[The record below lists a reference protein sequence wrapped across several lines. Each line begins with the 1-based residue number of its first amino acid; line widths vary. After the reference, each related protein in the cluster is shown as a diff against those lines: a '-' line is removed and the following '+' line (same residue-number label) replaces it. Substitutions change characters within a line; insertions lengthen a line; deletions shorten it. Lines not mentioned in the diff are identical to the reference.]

1 MPKFVLALFFGVA
14 LPAVAL
20 AADAYYYSPQNTLI
34 GATPDVQSLG
44 KYGAGITFGI
54 IDTGGTASWTG
65 FQGWSGSK
73 TQGRITRSYCILPC
87 SASALKSGNIDDN
100 GHGTFVTSEIIGGV
114 PAIGLVGVAPA
125 ANAIEVKV
133 LNAAG
138 SGTSSGV
145 AQGIIRAAN
154 AGAQV
159 LNLSLGPSG
168 TPAQQAA
175 FYQSIASAVN
185 YAATKNTVIVFAG
198 GNNAEAFA
206 GGAGIT
212 GFSDAAIARMIFVG
226 STDAAKVHSS
236 FSNMAGTAGFTS
248 TTGKFT
254 PYTAM
259 WVVADGEN
267 IWGASNFSSKQ
278 YGYGYMTQMSGTSMA
293 APQAAGAAGLLAAR
307 WPFLLST
314 GTIPAILTTSAEDLG
329 ANGVDAVYG
338 SGFLRIDRAMQPIGT
353 LQIPTSGGKMVAAT
367 TASSGRI
374 VSGTAMGSMPGV
386 ASALAQAVAY
396 DSYMRGF
403 TLFAASP
410 VTPNSSLA
418 PVSPALSR
426 ATGTAG
432 GRARFVS
439 EFAAGWF
446 ASSGAPPS
454 STPNPTAKAFGFD
467 QDPAHAEARTE
478 WSLGLMTGG
487 TYLGIGQGAN
497 AALSF
502 SDARW
507 GRHSAFFN
515 VDTTASAALLSV
527 ANDARFVSTGFAL
540 GEDQRVAMSLVATPE
555 QSSSGPLGTRAGAAR
570 GGAFAYTLAPS
581 DRWQISLASSY
592 LDERER
598 LLGTTST
605 GSFLDMGTSAATT
618 SLGFGADVDLG
629 RGFQVGFDA
638 AHASTEPVRSA
649 SSFFQSTSNLESESY
664 TLAFAQRNLTGAG
677 DTLHLTIDK
686 PLRIISGGA
695 NMMLPVDTD
704 NYGNPVI
711 RSSRVSL
718 VPDGNET
725 DFGFGYRRP
734 LLGNLS
740 GSFNMIYRSDAG
752 NIAGYEDTAAALR
765 FSADF

>member
-1 MPKFVLALFFGVA
+1 MSKFVLALLFGVA
-14 LPAVAL
+14 APAFAL

-54 IDTGGTASWTG
+54 IDTGGTASWAG
-65 FQGWSGSK
+65 FQGWNGNRS
-73 TQGRITRSYCILPC
+73 QGRITKSYCIAPC
-87 SASALKSGNIDDN
+87 SSPALRSGNIDDN

-114 PAIGLVGVAPA
+114 PSIGLVGIAPA

-138 SGTSSGV
+138 AGTSSGV
-145 AQGIIRAAN
+145 AQGIIQAAN
-154 AGAQV
+154 AGAQI
-159 LNLSLGPSG
+159 LNLSLGPAG

-175 FYQSIASAVN
+175 FYQSIAGAVN

-212 GFSDAAIARMIFVG
+212 GFTDAAIARMIFVG
-226 STDAAKVHSS
+226 STDAAKNLSS
-236 FSNMAGTAGFTS
+236 FSNAPGAAGFTS

-267 IWGASNFSSKQ
+267 IWGASNYSSRQ

-293 APQAAGAAGLLAAR
+293 APQAAAAAGLLAAR

-314 GTIPAILTTSAEDLG
+314 GTIPAILTASAEDLG
-329 ANGVDAVYG
+329 ANGIDTIYG
-338 SGFLRIDRAMQPIGT
+338 AGFLRIDRAMQPIGT
-353 LQIPTSGGKMVAAT
+353 LQVPTAGGTMSAAAAVSGGRIAA
-367 TASSGRI
+367 
-374 VSGTAMGSMPGV
+374 GTAMGNMPGV
-386 ASALAQAVAY
+386 ASALSQAVAY
-396 DSYMRGF
+396 DDFMRGF
-403 TLFAASP
+403 ALFSASP
-410 VTPNSSLA
+410 VTPAAALT

-426 ATGTAG
+426 AAGTAG
-432 GRARFVS
+432 AGARFVS
-439 EFAAGWF
+439 EFATGWF

-454 STPNPTAKAFGFD
+454 SARDAPKPLGFVA
-467 QDPAHAEARTE
+467 DPARAEARSE
-478 WSLGLMTGG
+478 WSYGLMDGD
-487 TYLGIGQGAN
+487 TYLGLGQGTN

-527 ANDARFVSTGFAL
+527 AGGAQFVSTGFAL
-540 GEDQRVAMSLVATPE
+540 GEESRIAMSLFSTPE
-555 QSSSGPLGTRAGAAR
+555 QSSFGPLGTRAGTAR
-570 GGAFAYTLAPS
+570 GGALAYTLAPS
-581 DRWQISLASSY
+581 GRWQISLTSSY
-592 LDERER
+592 LGESDR

-605 GSFLDMGTSAATT
+605 GSLLDLGASAQTV

-629 RGFQVGFDA
+629 RGFQLGFDA
-638 AHASTEPVRSA
+638 ARASTAPIRNSG
-649 SSFFQSTSNLESESY
+649 SFFRGTSELQSQSY
-664 TLAFAQRNLTGAG
+664 TLAFAKRNLTGAG

-686 PLRIISGGA
+686 PLRITAGAA
-695 NMMLPVDTD
+695 NMILPVDTD
-704 NYGNPVI
+704 NSGNPVL

-718 VPDGNET
+718 VPDGSET
-725 DFGFGYRRP
+725 DFGFGYARP
-734 LLGNLS
+734 LIGNLT